1 MAIQPIRIVIQGI
14 DQFSST
20 INQSQKKIE
29 KFGQGMSKI
38 GQAMTLGLTLPI
50 TTFGVS
56 TLKTAA
62 NFEASMNRVQVLSK
76 ATSGQLEAMQKQA
89 RHLGATTKFSASE
102 AGDAMGYLAMAGF
115 SAEKI
120 MGAMPGTLA
129 LAAASGMDLAAT
141 ADIASNVLTGFNL
154 KAEKMNRVADVM
166 ASAMSSSNTNV
177 EQLGQAMKFVAPV
190 AAGMNISIEETTAA
204 IGMLSNAGIQGAM
217 AGTNLRQMLSMLA
230 KPTNETAR
238 ALARLKIP
246 KSELIDAT
254 GNVKG
259 IIPVIAALERQG
271 ATTTDMLEIFGS
283 KVGPAMI
290 ALMKQGSGPL
300 KKFTQDLQGAG
311 GTAQKIA
318 DVQTKGLAGQLK
330 NLKSAFEELQLAI
343 ADSGLLNWVTKLVTK
358 LTAFTGKISKI
369 SPAFLKI
376 GVIIAGVVATLG
388 PLLAILGSVISGI
401 ASLSGAI
408 ASAGGVVALLSN
420 PVGWVIASIMALVA
434 VIVAMKQKFGM
445 SIKSIGAGLLALSGP
460 IGLVI
465 AIFKK
470 NWEKVLPFLKLI
482 GLMFVGLGQ
491 VILYALWPVF
501 KFLEKF
507 GELVGWVSGL
517 VLDLLTSLAKMVLP
531 DWIKNKIG
539 LTPVEEGKTADAG
552 ILASRA
558 NVVNKNEN
566 ETKITIEDRAGVK
579 LRTET
584 KQGTID
590 TEVMRGL
597 GFQGAY

>member
-62 NFEASMNRVQVLSK
+62 NFEASMKRVQVLSK
-76 ATSGQLEAMQKQA
+76 ATGDQLEAMQKQA

-154 KAEKMNRVADVM
+154 KAEEMNRVADVM

-271 ATTTDMLEIFGS
+271 ATTADMLEIFGS

-318 DVQTKGLAGQLK
+318 DVTTKGLAGQLK

-358 LTAFTGKISKI
+358 LTAFTGKISKM

-420 PVGWVIASIMALVA
+420 PVGWVIAGIMALVA

>member
-62 NFEASMNRVQVLSK
+62 NFEASMKRVQVLSK
-76 ATSGQLEAMQKQA
+76 ATGDQLEAMQKQA

-154 KAEKMNRVADVM
+154 KAEEMNRVADVM

-271 ATTTDMLEIFGS
+271 ATTADMLEIFGS

-318 DVQTKGLAGQLK
+318 DVTTKGLAGQLK

-343 ADSGLLNWVTKLVTK
+343 ADSGLLDWVTKLVTK
-358 LTAFTGKISKI
+358 LTALTGKISKM

-445 SIKSIGAGLLALSGP
+445 SIKSIGAGLLSLSGP
-460 IGLVI
+460 IGWVI
-465 AIFKK
+465 AIFVK

-482 GLMFVGLGQ
+482 GLMFVGLGK

-539 LTPVEEGKTADAG
+539 LTPVEEGKTTDAG